1 MYSHIDVNG
10 DAVLSSAFKTI
21 ADWPTV
27 PMLFVRGRLFGGSD
41 VVSEYVREEGGL
53 RRALEEE
60 LAARGVI
67 GEELEAVFS
76 ANEVIGVGC
85 DGGKDGQH
93 AEGYSPAHRQMLL
106 RLVTAVP
113 TRLPP
118 FNAPFLFSCFL
129 PPRNTRFPALHSP
142 LLPLTHSRLNLHPT
156 PAIRFLGPGLKI
168 FFNMGRIP
176 GDESR
181 RRSKGVEQRS

>member
-1 MYSHIDVNG
+1 MYSHVDVNG
-10 DAVLSSAFKTI
+10 DAVLASAFKKI

-60 LAARGVI
+60 LTARGVI

-76 ANEVIGVGC
+76 AEEVVRNGGGC

-93 AEGYSPAHRQMLL
+93 AQGYSPAHRQMLL
-106 RLVTAVP
+106 RLVTTNP
-113 TRLPP
+113 NRFLP
-118 FNAPFLFSCFL
+118 FNAPFSSSLASFLLAAHIARLPRSSPSL
-129 PPRNTRFPALHSP
+129 PPQSP
-142 LLPLTHSRLNLHPT
+142 QPTSNPRHIFLDPSLKTFWGGGISR
-156 PAIRFLGPGLKI
+156 
-168 FFNMGRIP
+168 
-176 GDESR
+176 
-181 RRSKGVEQRS
+181 

>member
-1 MYSHIDVNG
+1 MYSHVDVNG
-10 DAVLSSAFKTI
+10 DAVLASAFKKI

-60 LAARGVI
+60 LTARGVI

-76 ANEVIGVGC
+76 AEEVVRNGGGC

-93 AEGYSPAHRQMLL
+93 AQGYSPAHRQMLL
-106 RLVTAVP
+106 RLVTANP
-113 TRLPP
+113 TWVLP
-118 FNAPFLFSCFL
+118 FNAPYPSSLALFLLATHISRLHAPL
-129 PPRNTRFPALHSP
+129 PPFPHN
-142 LLPLTHSRLNLHPT
+142 RLNLHPT
-156 PAIRFLGPGLKI
+156 PAIFFLI
-168 FFNMGRIP
+168 RA
-176 GDESR
+176 
-181 RRSKGVEQRS
+181 